1 MADLADTIFCTAETT
16 AGKVR
21 GLINGGI
28 RCFRAIPYGAS
39 TGGRRRFL
47 APAPPDRWTGVRDCF
62 GYGQV
67 SPQVPT
73 DVANAY
79 ALLIHYDL
87 AVAEG
92 GMGED
97 CLNLN
102 VWTPGLRDGGK
113 RPVVVSIHGGGFA
126 ISSANSPM
134 YDGAQLAL
142 AGDVVFVSVNHRL
155 SSFGYLDLSGVG
167 GGERGAGSGAAGIM
181 DLVLAL
187 QWVRDNIEAFGGDP
201 DRVMIFGQSGGGWK
215 VSTLLATPAAGGLF
229 HRAAVQSGSWSR
241 FLTREDGAR
250 LASALLAALSLDRSG
265 LDRLWEIPWSDLLAA
280 QTAVGALGFMPVLDG
295 DYLPRHPEDPLAIAG
310 SAEVPVIVSTTQDD
324 AGLFFLNF
332 DLDEAGL
339 KALLAQRYGDKAG
352 PMLALYRRQ
361 WPDKT
366 PYLLHAQMVTDCGFR
381 RFAHRQ
387 AELRATHARAATY
400 MYQWNW
406 GSPACDGLWGAA
418 HATDVSASLGNF
430 RDPILGAGTASGRRL
445 AEALSSAWIAFA
457 RSGDPNTQA
466 LPAWRPFEPAD
477 RATLV
482 FDDLIALENDPD
494 AEIRAF
500 WADMPAPLDV
510 FGGIAEG
517 AINHEPHQPH
527 EQGAG

>member
-1 MADLADTIFCTAETT
+1 MAGLADTIFCTAETT

-28 RCFRAIPYGAS
+28 RCFRAIPYGAP
-39 TGGRRRFL
+39 TGGNARFQP
-47 APAPPDRWTGVRDCF
+47 PAPPDPWTATRDCF
-62 GYGQV
+62 GYGEV

-97 CLNLN
+97 CLRLN
-102 VWTPGLRDGGK
+102 VWTPGLRDGAK
-113 RPVVVSIHGGGFA
+113 RPVMVSIHGGGFA

-142 AGDVVFVSVNHRL
+142 RGDVVFVSVNHRL
-155 SSFGYLDLSGVG
+155 SSFGYLDLAEMGA
-167 GGERGAGSGAAGIM
+167 GERAAGSGAAGIM

-187 QWVRDNIEAFGGDP
+187 QWVRDNIAEFGGDP
-201 DRVMIFGQSGGGWK
+201 DRVMLFGQSGGGWK
-215 VSTLLATPAAGGLF
+215 VSTLLATPAAKGLF

-241 FLTREDGAR
+241 FATREDASR
-250 LASALLAALSLDRSG
+250 LASALLDKLEIDRSR
-265 LDRLWEIPWSDLLAA
+265 LERLWEVPWSDLLAA
-280 QTAVGALGFMPVLDG
+280 QTAVGALAFMPVLDG
-295 DYLPRHPEDPLAIAG
+295 DYLPRHPDEPAAIAD
-310 SAEVPVIVSTTQDD
+310 SVDVPVIVSTTLDD
-324 AGLFFLNF
+324 AGLFFRNF

-339 KALLAQRYGDKAG
+339 KALLAQRYGEAAG
-352 PMLALYRRQ
+352 PMLALYRRHQ
-361 WPDKT
+361 PGKT

-400 MYQWNW
+400 LYQWNW
-406 GSPACDGLWGAA
+406 VSPACDGLFGAA
-418 HATDVSASLGNF
+418 HATDVPASLGNF
-430 RDPILGAGTASGRRL
+430 RDPILGAGSASGRRM
-445 AEALSSAWIAFA
+445 AEALSTAWIVFA
-457 RSGDPNTQA
+457 RSGDPNNQA
-466 LPAWRPFEPAD
+466 LPVWRPFDPAE
-477 RATLV
+477 RATML
-482 FDDLIALENDPD
+482 FDDVIALENDPD

-500 WADMPAPLDV
+500 WSDMPAPLDV
-510 FGGIAEG
+510 FGGIET
-517 AINHEPHQPH
+517 
-527 EQGAG
+527 AG